1 MIRTLIASFSVLAF
15 FSAGCMQADSRDPV
29 GASGNVLAPSV
40 SEIDEDSGPAGS
52 FQLLG
57 FYDLEIARDGSSV
70 SVVPNRTAMAD
81 WGYHLNAVKLLETS
95 PCTDCLNLGNIYLL
109 PNGDLSVDISIEHP
123 FDNPVYTGFDVRGII
138 MFPASQY
145 FPDNDLRVLANL
157 NPWGDWHHRWSSWKK
172 GDAELMNPDGWTL
185 IWAPD
190 TERWHS
196 AFDIPY
202 SMYPIRNY
210 YPGKFAS
217 GDDLATINAYR
228 HYWSNPTRHMF
239 EVNKTVTR
247 TYIIRPPADGPILAS
262 YAIYAHWDEPL
273 NIPVTDP
280 ATDFGPEANS
290 PIPYEFWVT
299 QDSVIDPDAP
309 KEVKG
314 DHIHWHIKSWS
325 IGLEYWILVHGDL
338 LYYGGAGGNAQTHP
352 SGLPDDYCLGGFDT
366 DAYEL
371 VPEWLPGEWTYLF
384 TISVANPKKPWWKL
398 PLATDFYIADIAI
411 DAPDGEW

>member
-1 MIRTLIASFSVLAF
+1 MRRTLITLLLVLAL
-15 FSAGCMQADSRDPV
+15 FSAGCMHADYRDPV
-29 GASGNVLAPSV
+29 GASGNVLAPAFTQTDGDH
-40 SEIDEDSGPAGS
+40 EPGGS
-52 FQLLG
+52 FQIWG

-70 SVVPNRTAMAD
+70 TIAPDRSAMAD

-95 PCTDCLNLGNIYLL
+95 PCTNCLSLSNIYLL
-109 PNGDLSVDISIEHP
+109 PNGDLSVDVSIEHP

-145 FPDNDLRVLANL
+145 FPDNDLRALANL
-157 NPWGDWHHRWSSWKK
+157 EPWGDWHSRWSSWKK
-172 GDAELMNPDGWTL
+172 GDAELMNPDGWTQ

-217 GDDLATINAYR
+217 GEDLGTINAYR

-239 EVNKTVTR
+239 EVGKTVTR
-247 TYIIRPPADGPILAS
+247 TYVIRPPAEGPILAS

-273 NIPVTDP
+273 KIPVTDP

-299 QDSVIDPDAP
+299 QDSEIDPDAP
-309 KEVKG
+309 LEERAK
-314 DHIHWHIKSWS
+314 HIHWHIKSRD
-325 IGLEYWILVHGDL
+325 IGPELWLTAYGDL
-338 LYYGGAGGNAQTHP
+338 LYVGGGGGNVYPHP
-352 SGLPDDYCLGGFDT
+352 SGLPDDYYIGDFDT
-366 DAYEL
+366 YPYEL
-371 VPEWLPGEWTYLF
+371 VPGWLPGEWPYLF
-384 TISVANPKKPWWKL
+384 CVYVANPKKPWWKL
-398 PLATDFYIADIAI
+398 PLATDWYIADIAI
-411 DAPDGEW
+411 EAPDGEW